1 MAEES
6 IRVVGGG
13 LGGWMREMG
22 KVALGAEA
30 QNRVVPSEKT
40 HTCRLTVK
48 EQLRSAPFQSDLLLS
63 HYTCVSEKD
72 LGNSVCSSNAIC
84 PTPVL

>member
-6 IRVVGGG
+6 IRAAGGG
-13 LGGWMREMG
+13 LQGWMPEVG
-22 KVALGAEA
+22 KVALGAEV
-30 QNRVVPSEKT
+30 QSRVVPSENT
-40 HTCRLTVK
+40 QTCRLTVR
-48 EQLRSAPFQSDLLLS
+48 EQLRSAPFQSDPLLS

-84 PTPVL
+84 PTPIL